1 MMKRLRRWDF
11 VLRGIRVAVV
21 LVLAYA
27 AVMGA
32 EAAAQEAA
40 VRAHL
45 AAGEFAPA
53 VALAR
58 QVPDARQRDALLAEV
73 AAAQAAAGA
82 REASLH
88 TAGEIRDDRARTAA
102 LDRVAEQPWGG
113 RGGGAEA
120 DFDSLLDLI
129 TSTVKPQTWEEI
141 GGPGSIAPFPTG
153 VYIDP
158 TGVMQPLL
166 GQDTTGRL
174 AALRRASMPGAR
186 HHDARRTSP
195 LRKVSLTRLE
205 RAVQLRLAAGK
216 PLTEAMRVLAGLQ
229 RVQYIFI
236 YPESGD
242 LVLAGPAGDWQW
254 AAENRIVGTET
265 GLPVVRLDDLVVVL
279 RHAMTSTEAK
289 FGCLI
294 KPRREAL
301 ARTQQFLAES
311 AKKPIPAGGRA
322 RWLEQLRASV
332 GAQDIEVYGLD
343 PRTRAA
349 RVLVEA
355 DYRMKL
361 VGMGLEEGVPGVPSY
376 LDLIDVPPGQAPPP
390 MDVLRWW
397 FTLHY
402 DAVVADD
409 ERNAFA
415 LQGQAVQVLSENEKL
430 AADGRRI
437 HTGRSEELNRQ
448 FARSFTEHFDA
459 LCRKYPIY
467 AELRNICD
475 LAVACALMRE
485 EKLPEQAGWHMTCFG
500 DEEAFTVELGPAPRE
515 VETVINHRV
524 VHRVHVLAGVSGG
537 VRIDP
542 SPLVVE
548 EAVQVD
554 RYGDLRDRRGA
565 PPGEL
570 PADVWWWD

>member
-1 MMKRLRRWDF
+1 MGRLRRSGAA
-11 VLRGIRVAVV
+11 LRGLRAAAILFVAC
-21 LVLAYA
+21 A
-27 AVMGA
+27 AVARSGA
-32 EAAAQEAA
+32 LAQEAE

-82 REASLH
+82 RDASLH
-88 TAGEIRDDRARTAA
+88 TAGEIRDDRARTAT
-102 LDRVAEQPWGG
+102 LGRVAEQPWGG
-113 RGGGAEA
+113 RGGGVEA
-120 DFDSLLDLI
+120 DFDSLIDLI
-129 TSTVKPQTWEEI
+129 TSTVKPQTWEEV

-158 TGVMQPLL
+158 AGVMQPLMAE
-166 GQDTTGRL
+166 DATGRL
-174 AALRRASMPGAR
+174 AALRRASLPNAR
-186 HHDARRTSP
+186 HDDARRTSP

-205 RAVQLRLAAGK
+205 RAVQLRLAAGR
-216 PLTEAMRVLAGLQ
+216 PLPEAMGVLAGLQ
-229 RVQYIFI
+229 RVQYIFV

-254 AAENRIVGTET
+254 AAENRIVSTET

-294 KPRREAL
+294 APRRESLAL
-301 ARTQQFLAES
+301 TQQFLAES
-311 AKKPIPAGGRA
+311 AKRPIPVGGRA

-332 GAQDIEVYGLD
+332 GTQDIEVYGLD

-361 VGMGLEEGVPGVPSY
+361 VGMGLEEGVPGVRSY

-402 DAVVADD
+402 DAVVAAE

-415 LQGQAVQVLSENEKL
+415 LRGQAVRVLSENEKL

-437 HTGRSEELNRQ
+437 HTGHSEELNRQ

-459 LCRKYPIY
+459 LCKKYPIY

-475 LAVACALMRE
+475 LAVACALVRE
-485 EKLPEQAGWHMTCFG
+485 EKLSEQVGWHMTCFA
-500 DEEAFTVELGPAPRE
+500 DEEAFAVELGPAPRE
-515 VETVINHRV
+515 VETVVNHRV
-524 VHRVHVLAGVSGG
+524 VHRVHVVAGVSGG

-542 SPLVVE
+542 NPLVAAKAVE
-548 EAVQVD
+548 VD
-554 RYGDLRDRRGA
+554 RYGELRARRGA
-565 PPGEL
+565 APREL
-570 PADVWWWD
+570 PVDVWWWD